1 MKTKLL
7 TAVALLALAASA
19 QAQSAGSIVVYGG
32 AAQIKPEVQSGD
44 LSAPSLVGTK
54 IDVKKASQFVG
65 GVTYYWTDSISIDVP
80 IGPGFKH
87 DVVGAG
93 AIDGVGKIGD
103 VHALPVTLL
112 GQYRFGEAKSMVR
125 PFVGAGLTYAR
136 FYKPKSTAVLSGI
149 TGGTPSNPTLLSM
162 KSTAGPTLQLGVAV
176 NLTPQ
181 ISADLA
187 FTKTFIKT
195 TGHLSTGQSIDATLD
210 PTAIRF
216 GIGYAF

>member
-7 TAVALLALAASA
+7 TAAALLALAASA
-19 QAQSAGSIVVYGG
+19 HAQSAGSIVVYGG

-65 GVTYYWTDSISIDVP
+65 GVTYYWTDNLSIDVP

-93 AIDGVGKIGD
+93 AIDGVGKLGD

-125 PFVGAGLTYAR
+125 PFVGAGFTYAR
-136 FYKPKSTAVLSGI
+136 FYKPKSTAVLTGI

-162 KSTAGPTLQLGVAV
+162 KSAGGPTLQLGVAV

-181 ISADLA
+181 ISADMA
-187 FTKTFIKT
+187 FTKTFLKT

-210 PTAIRF
+210 PTAIRI